1 MRRRKRNA
9 YTLMIAILIVLV
21 TIIFCL
27 CATMVKAEADKI
39 AARERINAEHRTMVI
54 AAAADADGIKSKK
67 ELEDNITYLE
77 PNLVMLKYEEPTD
90 LSSDDTAE
98 TSYDGKGGLE
108 CDSKEDVEHMACV
121 IYQEAGGDACC
132 DMCRR
137 RVADVVLNRV
147 KDPRFKGT
155 TIDEILLDADP
166 APQWGLYSVTGIVW
180 PEKASYPEEAAA
192 VQRAWDTAFDVLE
205 GNHSDLTEDYIW
217 CAEFPQGTDVIECCG
232 IYFGK

>member
-1 MRRRKRNA
+1 MRRRNNL
-9 YTLMIAILIVLV
+9 YLMLLIFIMLTLA
-21 TIIFCL
+21 IIFCASIL
-27 CATMVKAEADKI
+27 VIRDQSETMEQQQ
-39 AARERINAEHRTMVI
+39 
-54 AAAADADGIKSKK
+54 
-67 ELEDNITYLE
+67 ELEAVRIHE
-77 PNLVMLKYEEPTD
+77 AQEPTIE
-90 LSSDDTAE
+90 LTTLANEENVKEVHTDTKDE
-98 TSYDGKGGLE
+98 PRYDGKGGLE
-108 CDSKEDVEHMACV
+108 CEFKEDVERLACV

-132 DMCRR
+132 DLCRK

-155 TIDEILLDADP
+155 TIEDILIDGDP
-166 APQWGLYSVTGIVW
+166 APQWGLYSVTGVVW
-180 PEKASYPEEAAA
+180 PEKASYPEEAEA

>member
-1 MRRRKRNA
+1 MRRRNNLYWLILA
-9 YTLMIAILIVLV
+9 FIAVSL
-21 TIIFCL
+21 TIIFCA
-27 CATMVKAEADKI
+27 ATLVIQDQSEKMEQQQEIEAVRLREKREAMIELTTLIYAEPRAYENPLADEENVKAI
-39 AARERINAEHRTMVI
+39 VLNHY
-54 AAAADADGIKSKK
+54 
-67 ELEDNITYLE
+67 EDTHMDVE
-77 PNLVMLKYEEPTD
+77 EEP
-90 LSSDDTAE
+90 
-98 TSYDGKGGLE
+98 SYDGKGGLE
-108 CDSKEDVEHMACV
+108 CEFKEDVERLACV

-132 DMCRR
+132 GMCRK

-155 TIDEILLDADP
+155 TIEEILIDGDP
-166 APQWGLYSVTGIVW
+166 APQWGLYSVTGVVW

>member
-1 MRRRKRNA
+1 MRRRNNL
-9 YTLMIAILIVLV
+9 YLMLLIFIMLTLA
-21 TIIFCL
+21 IIFCASIL
-27 CATMVKAEADKI
+27 VIRDQSETMEQQQ
-39 AARERINAEHRTMVI
+39 
-54 AAAADADGIKSKK
+54 
-67 ELEDNITYLE
+67 ELETVRIHEAQELTIELAPHKYIEPIIYKNIEAAVPNPNEDISIVIEDE
-77 PNLVMLKYEEPTD
+77 P
-90 LSSDDTAE
+90 
-98 TSYDGKGGLE
+98 SYDGKGGLE
-108 CDSKEDVEHMACV
+108 CEFKEDVERLACV

-132 DMCRR
+132 DLCRK

-155 TIDEILLDADP
+155 TIEEILTDGDP
-166 APQWGLYSVTGIVW
+166 APQWGLYSVTGVVW

-217 CAEFPQGTDVIECCG
+217 CAEFPQGTDIIECCG

>member
-1 MRRRKRNA
+1 MRRNNL
-9 YTLMIAILIVLV
+9 YLLMMTFIAL
-21 TIIFCL
+21 TIIVIAL
-27 CATMVKAEADKI
+27 ACAMVVQARNDEMIEQQQIEAQRLREKREAMIELSTLVYAEAD
-39 AARERINAEHRTMVI
+39 AYENPL
-54 AAAADADGIKSKK
+54 ADEEVVKTVV
-67 ELEDNITYLE
+67 LNH
-77 PNLVMLKYEEPTD
+77 YEEAHTA
-90 LSSDDTAE
+90 SDE
-98 TSYDGKGGLE
+98 EPSYDGKGGLE
-108 CDSKEDVEHMACV
+108 CENKEDVERLACV

-132 DMCRR
+132 DLCRK

-155 TIDEILLDADP
+155 TIEEILIDGDP

-180 PEKASYPEEAAA
+180 PEQASYPEEAEA

>member
-1 MRRRKRNA
+1 MKRRNNL
-9 YTLMIAILIVLV
+9 YWLIVAFIAASL
-21 TIIFCL
+21 TIIFCA
-27 CATMVKAEADKI
+27 ATMVIQNQNEKMEQEQQIEAARLREKREAMIELTTLTYAEPRAYESPLADEENVKAVVLNHYEEAHTDVKAE
-39 AARERINAEHRTMVI
+39 
-54 AAAADADGIKSKK
+54 
-67 ELEDNITYLE
+67 
-77 PNLVMLKYEEPTD
+77 P
-90 LSSDDTAE
+90 
-98 TSYDGKGGLE
+98 SYDGKGGLE
-108 CDSKEDVEHMACV
+108 CEFKEDVERLACV

-132 DMCRR
+132 DLCRK

-155 TIDEILLDADP
+155 TIEEILTDNDP
-166 APQWGLYSVTGIVW
+166 APQWGLYSVTGVVW
-180 PEKASYPEEAAA
+180 PEKASYPEEAEA